1 MEFKT
6 ALKHSWCLAPL
17 FFEAEPPLQHSGENP
32 RNEEL
37 LSDKLVGAP
46 LFIFKKL
53 RDCPDEKSKCPDPLF
68 DVQCSEFPRIPIS
81 ANPCLTIRMRS
92 PHLKFPHS
100 PTKKPNPC
108 TTLRS
113 ATHSTLKVDGVVK
126 SRKFSI

>member
-32 RNEEL
+32 RNEVL

-68 DVQCSEFPRIPIS
+68 DVRCSMFRIPPHTHQRQSLSHHPHAQPPFEIPPFS
-81 ANPCLTIRMRS
+81 YKKAQSLHHPPNRNPFDVES
-92 PHLKFPHS
+92 
-100 PTKKPNPC
+100 
-108 TTLRS
+108 
-113 ATHSTLKVDGVVK
+113 
-126 SRKFSI
+126 